1 MEKVRKAL
9 LIALSISIISILAVV
24 LLTFDEGTL
33 HAIRNITP
41 EYLLVAM
48 AAHIVGYVFWGVR
61 MSCLSRGLGYRVSLA
76 RCTSIVFHNLFLSAI
91 TPSMMG
97 GEPVRIHMLKNSGV
111 PYGKA
116 GVVVFGGR
124 ILDALF
130 FIVAIPAVLLAFHF
144 LGVASFLVLLTV
156 SAVLLVG
163 LVALIAY
170 GLGKPYRLRSLI
182 RAVAVHVVGFFV
194 KLVGRL
200 KKSPSDGSVS
210 HIVERV
216 DAEVKAFN
224 DGLRELLKQGGGYV
238 LGAFAATAGYW
249 VAQYSV
255 VVWLLLGLGVNVN
268 LFEVAVM
275 AFAAQIVLSMLMI
288 LPLTPGSSGIAEV
301 GAFALFSSFAPLSVV
316 GMLVLG
322 WRAVH
327 YYFDL
332 LVGALYN
339 LVDLKSI
346 IDTEDT

>member
-1 MEKVRKAL
+1 MRKAL
-9 LIALSISIISILAVV
+9 LITLSISIISILAVV
-24 LLTFDEGTL
+24 LFTFDEDTL
-33 HAIRNITP
+33 HAIKNIMP
-41 EYLLVAM
+41 EYLLVAL
-48 AAHIVGYVFWGVR
+48 AAHILGYMFWGAR
-61 MSCLSRGLGYRVSLA
+61 MNCLSRGLGYRVSLT
-76 RCTSIVFHNLFLSAI
+76 RCISIVFHNLFLSAI

-97 GEPVRIHMLKNSGV
+97 GEPVRIQMLKNSGV

-116 GVVVFGGR
+116 GVVVFGER
-124 ILDALF
+124 ILDVLF
-130 FIVAIPAVLLAFHF
+130 FIVAIPVVLLAFHF
-144 LGVASFLVLLTV
+144 LGVAGFFGLLTV

-194 KLVGRL
+194 KLVGMF
-200 KKSPSDGSVS
+200 KKSPPEGSVS

-224 DGLRELLKQGGGYV
+224 DGLRELLKQGRGCV
-238 LGAFAATAGYW
+238 LGAFVATAGYW

-255 VVWLLLGLGVNVN
+255 VVWVLLGLVRDVNVPY
-268 LFEVAVM
+268 VIIM

-288 LPLTPGSSGIAEV
+288 LPITPGSSGIAEV

-316 GMLVLG
+316 GVLVLG

-332 LVGALYN
+332 LFGALYN
-339 LVDLKSI
+339 LTGLKSI
-346 IDTEDT
+346 IDTEDR